1 MVESSGSP
9 PNNSDGTT
17 GPTTIRQI
25 PGGATK
31 THIKR
36 LSNGNGVMNGSGT
49 GTTTPD
55 DVPVAIQQLAV
66 TPTNQQGD
74 WFFKSPSSYTTPK
87 AMGTVLS
94 GLQVQIPT
102 EDSRRTSLLTTPPPP
117 GRQRSSTLSSDT
129 NGGANGGGAN
139 GQNSAT
145 SFIDLTP
152 LPSPNLFSDPN
163 APGVFR
169 YFNGNSP
176 PMASIS
182 RMPSLR
188 YKQKETSPVPQLAP
202 SAGEPEPTGRR
213 VFSEYH
219 SGPFPSS
226 PRDTATPVQ
235 VHNPVSAGQY
245 SPRHVIP
252 SRLRTET
259 DSIHVIKS
267 PKRSALS
274 DEEKSPDSASPVTA
288 RPQSSGAAS
297 LPQHV
302 PQRVVSVATTNSE
315 LDYHSQ
321 MLKREQHLRQRQ
333 REREQADDDG
343 LAEYS
348 KSAHPLGSSLDSQS
362 SVRSSATTSSSAHT
376 SPELAAAVPSS
387 SSSIYDAYDIDM
399 NKTSWRELRPLG
411 RGAFSR
417 VVLAVPHTRQNYDE
431 AHAQKDHNL
440 VAIKIVEVAAAG
452 GASRERIES
461 GLRRELDILKHVQHP
476 SLIKLLAFNIDDNR
490 ALMVLQYCRGGDLFD
505 LASNH
510 RNELTSLL
518 VRRIFA
524 EVVNAVMYLHSQ
536 NIVHRDIKL
545 ENVLLN
551 IPVEEMLTLDPVT
564 YPYSLVTLTDLGL
577 ARRIDPA
584 EPTLTTRCGSEDYVP
599 PELLMGQPYD
609 GRQTDSWALGVL
621 LYAIMEGRLPFD
633 APRTSGG
640 GRSRGRTAHRIARIE
655 WSWGVF
661 KDEPDGTP
669 NTSPNPTGLGVP
681 IGQWDREA
689 WTGGKEIVKGCLQ
702 RRNKRWSAFE
712 IGQKPWVKEVL
723 PKRLIMRAS
732 IDGMAVETKMVSVDT
747 RDVERAASEPAR
759 TEPATIKA

>member
-1 MVESSGSP
+1 MKQPHTADTGDETAPVAPANTGFRPSTSANRHIPTDTS
-9 PNNSDGTT
+9 NTNGTT
-17 GPTTIRQI
+17 
-25 PGGATK
+25 A
-31 THIKR
+31 KR
-36 LSNGNGVMNGSGT
+36 LSGVN
-49 GTTTPD
+49 D

-66 TPTNQQGD
+66 TPTNQQGE

-102 EDSRRTSLLTTPPPP
+102 EDGRTSILTTPPPA

-129 NGGANGGGAN
+129 PGG
-139 GQNSAT
+139 QSSAT

-188 YKQKETSPVPQLAP
+188 YKKETSPVPQLAP

-213 VFSEYH
+213 VMSEYH

-226 PRDTATPVQ
+226 PST
-235 VHNPVSAGQY
+235 VHPVSAGHHT
-245 SPRHVIP
+245 RHVIP
-252 SRLRTET
+252 SRLRTEA

-274 DEEKSPDSASPVTA
+274 DEEKSPDLSTPSTA

-362 SVRSSATTSSSAHT
+362 SVRSSTTTASSAHT
-376 SPELAAAVPSS
+376 SPELTASQPP

-431 AHAQKDHNL
+431 AHAQRDHNL

-505 LASNH
+505 LASSH

-577 ARRIDPA
+577 ARRIDPS

-681 IGQWDREA
+681 TGQWDREA

-712 IGQKPWVKEVL
+712 IGQRPWVKEVL

>member
-1 MVESSGSP
+1 MEPTDSGS
-9 PNNSDGTT
+9 
-17 GPTTIRQI
+17 
-25 PGGATK
+25 
-31 THIKR
+31 
-36 LSNGNGVMNGSGT
+36 NGVPINPS
-49 GTTTPD
+49 D
-55 DVPVAIQQLAV
+55 ANKQQQHEDVPLAIQQLAV

-74 WFFKSPSSYTTPK
+74 WFFKSPSSYSAPK
-87 AMGTVLS
+87 VMGTVLS
-94 GLQVQIPT
+94 GLQVQIP
-102 EDSRRTSLLTTPPPP
+102 EGHRTIMTTPP
-117 GRQRSSTLSSDT
+117 GRQRSNTHSDT
-129 NGGANGGGAN
+129 PGSG
-139 GQNSAT
+139 T

-188 YKQKETSPVPQLAP
+188 YKKETSPVPQLAP
-202 SAGEPEPTGRR
+202 SAGEAEQTGRR
-213 VFSEYH
+213 VMSEYH
-219 SGPFPSS
+219 AAPMSGNHHPI
-226 PRDTATPVQ
+226 TM
-235 VHNPVSAGQY
+235 
-245 SPRHVIP
+245 RHVIP

-259 DSIHVIKS
+259 DAISVLKS

-274 DEEKSPDSASPVTA
+274 DEEKSPETA
-288 RPQSSGAAS
+288 TRPQSSGAAS

-302 PQRVVSVATTNSE
+302 PQRAVSQATTTSE

-333 REREQADDDG
+333 REKEQADDDG

-362 SVRSSATTSSSAHT
+362 SVHSTTTTSSHT
-376 SPELAAAVPSS
+376 SPELAAAVPA
-387 SSSIYDAYDIDM
+387 SSIYDAYDIDM
-399 NKTSWRELRPLG
+399 HKTSWRELRPLG

-431 AHAQKDHNL
+431 AHAQRDHNL

-510 RNELTSLL
+510 RNELSSLL

-681 IGQWDREA
+681 IGQWDRDA

-702 RRNKRWSAFE
+702 RRNKRWSAFD

-732 IDGMAVETKMVSVDT
+732 LEGREEKVEVDT
-747 RDVERAASEPAR
+747 RDVERAAV
-759 TEPATIKA
+759 KA

>member
-1 MVESSGSP
+1 MVESSDSP
-9 PNNSDGTT
+9 PNSNGTPSSTSANRHIPTDTSNTNGTT
-17 GPTTIRQI
+17 
-25 PGGATK
+25 A
-31 THIKR
+31 KR
-36 LSNGNGVMNGSGT
+36 LSGVN
-49 GTTTPD
+49 D

-66 TPTNQQGD
+66 TPTNQQGE

-102 EDSRRTSLLTTPPPP
+102 EDGRTSILTTPPPA

-129 NGGANGGGAN
+129 PGG
-139 GQNSAT
+139 QSSAT

-188 YKQKETSPVPQLAP
+188 YKKETSPVPQLAP

-213 VFSEYH
+213 VMSEYH

-226 PRDTATPVQ
+226 PST
-235 VHNPVSAGQY
+235 VHPVSAGHHT
-245 SPRHVIP
+245 RHVIP
-252 SRLRTET
+252 SRLRTEA

-274 DEEKSPDSASPVTA
+274 DEEKSPDLSTPSTA

-348 KSAHPLGSSLDSQS
+348 KTAHPLGSSLDSQS
-362 SVRSSATTSSSAHT
+362 SVRSSTTTASSAHT
-376 SPELAAAVPSS
+376 SPELTASQPP

-431 AHAQKDHNL
+431 AHAQRDHNL

-505 LASNH
+505 LASSH

-577 ARRIDPA
+577 ARRIDPS

-681 IGQWDREA
+681 TGQWDREA

-712 IGQKPWVKEVL
+712 IGQRPWVKEVL

>member
-1 MVESSGSP
+1 MAESAGSP
-9 PNNSDGTT
+9 SLRNGHKHDTNTVTDRTT
-17 GPTTIRQI
+17 D
-25 PGGATK
+25 
-31 THIKR
+31 
-36 LSNGNGVMNGSGT
+36 
-49 GTTTPD
+49 TTTVTD
-55 DVPVAIQQLAV
+55 ANTTTDTDRTTDTNVNTTNNINTNTTTHTTTTTNHHEDVPVAIQQLAV
-66 TPTNQQGD
+66 TPTNQQGE

-94 GLQVQIPT
+94 GLQVQIPH
-102 EDSRRTSLLTTPPPP
+102 EDGRSVLTTPP
-117 GRQRSSTLSSDT
+117 GRQRSNTLSSDT
-129 NGGANGGGAN
+129 PGVS
-139 GQNSAT
+139 SAT

-188 YKQKETSPVPQLAP
+188 YKKETSPVPQLAP
-202 SAGEPEPTGRR
+202 SAGETEPTGRR
-213 VFSEYH
+213 VMSEYH
-219 SGPFPSS
+219 SVPYSAPS
-226 PRDTATPVQ
+226 A
-235 VHNPVSAGQY
+235 VHPVSAGHH
-245 SPRHVIP
+245 SRHVIP

-259 DSIHVIKS
+259 DALHVAKS
-267 PKRSALS
+267 PKRS
-274 DEEKSPDSASPVTA
+274 EEKSPETA
-288 RPQSSGAAS
+288 RPQSSGAV

-302 PQRVVSVATTNSE
+302 PQRVVSVATTTQE

-348 KSAHPLGSSLDSQS
+348 KGASHPLGTSLDSQN
-362 SVRSSATTSSSAHT
+362 SVHSPTASSSAHT
-376 SPELAAAVPSS
+376 SPELGPSTVPA
-387 SSSIYDAYDIDM
+387 SSIYDAYDIDM

-431 AHAQKDHNL
+431 AHAQRDHNL

-505 LASNH
+505 LASTH

-551 IPVEEMLTLDPVT
+551 IPVDEMLTLDPVT

-702 RRNKRWSAFE
+702 RRNKRLSALE
-712 IGQKPWVKEVL
+712 IGQRPWVKDVL

-732 IDGMAVETKMVSVDT
+732 IDGMAVETKLVSVDT

-759 TEPATIKA
+759 SEPATIKA

>member
-1 MVESSGSP
+1 MAESSGSP
-9 PNNSDGTT
+9 PNSDGRSSSS
-17 GPTTIRQI
+17 RQI
-25 PGGATK
+25 PVN
-31 THIKR
+31 I
-36 LSNGNGVMNGSGT
+36 SNANGSKKHLRQPSGLGNGTS
-49 GTTTPD
+49 PD

-66 TPTNQQGD
+66 TPTNQQGE

-94 GLQVQIPT
+94 GLQVQIPSH
-102 EDSRRTSLLTTPPPP
+102 DPRTAILTTPPPP
-117 GRQRSSTLSSDT
+117 GRHAGGRQRSSTLSSDT
-129 NGGANGGGAN
+129 PGGAN
-139 GQNSAT
+139 GQGGGT

-188 YKQKETSPVPQLAP
+188 YKKETSPVPQLAP
-202 SAGEPEPTGRR
+202 SAGESEPTGRR
-213 VFSEYH
+213 VFSEYQ
-219 SGPFPSS
+219 SGPTTPASS
-226 PRDTATPVQ
+226 SVQ
-235 VHNPVSAGQY
+235 HPASAGQY

-267 PKRSALS
+267 PKRSSALS
-274 DEEKSPDSASPVTA
+274 DGEKSPELLS

-302 PQRVVSVATTNSE
+302 PQRVVSVATTHSE

-362 SVRSSATTSSSAHT
+362 SVRSSSATTSSSAHT

-510 RNELTSLL
+510 RNELTSLF

-681 IGQWDREA
+681 TGQWDREA

>member
-1 MVESSGSP
+1 MEPKSP
-9 PNNSDGTT
+9 P
-17 GPTTIRQI
+17 
-25 PGGATK
+25 K
-31 THIKR
+31 
-36 LSNGNGVMNGSGT
+36 GT
-49 GTTTPD
+49 GAKLIPINTNTSANARLAESPGHD

-74 WFFKSPSSYTTPK
+74 WFFKSPSSYNTPK
-87 AMGTVLS
+87 AMSSMLS
-94 GLQVQIPT
+94 GLQVQIPSH
-102 EDSRRTSLLTTPPPP
+102 DGRMSILTTPPQA

-129 NGGANGGGAN
+129 PGGH
-139 GQNSAT
+139 NSAT
-145 SFIDLTP
+145 SFTDLTP

-188 YKQKETSPVPQLAP
+188 YKKETSPVPQLAP
-202 SAGEPEPTGRR
+202 SAGETEHTGRR
-213 VFSEYH
+213 VMSEYH
-219 SGPFPSS
+219 ATPLSSS
-226 PRDTATPVQ
+226 PASVQ
-235 VHNPVSAGQY
+235 HPPHSAGHR
-245 SPRHVIP
+245 SRHVIP

-259 DSIHVIKS
+259 DSIHVVKS

-274 DEEKSPDSASPVTA
+274 DEERSPATSPTSTV
-288 RPQSSGAAS
+288 RPHSSGSAS

-302 PQRVVSVATTNSE
+302 PQRVVSVATTTSE

-348 KSAHPLGSSLDSQS
+348 KGAHPLGSSLDSQS

-376 SPELAAAVPSS
+376 SPELTATEPAE
-387 SSSIYDAYDIDM
+387 SSSIYDAYDIHM
-399 NKTSWRELRPLG
+399 HKTSWRELRPLG

-431 AHAQKDHNL
+431 AHALRDHNL

-577 ARRIDPA
+577 ARRIDPN

-723 PKRLIMRAS
+723 PQRLIMRAS
-732 IDGMAVETKMVSVDT
+732 IDGMAVDTQMVSVDT

-759 TEPATIKA
+759 SEPASIKA